1 MSADL
6 LALLVRLVL
15 VVSAALVVV
24 LALRAP
30 MRAAFGAR
38 IAYALWLLV
47 PIATIAALMPA
58 RLVMIEA
65 APLVS
70 SAIAEQAPTAA
81 TVATTPTDAISAVT
95 SAFAIL
101 RLDASPYIVALW
113 ALGFAFSLAAL
124 AFGQHRFL
132 SRIGARRVANGVHVA
147 ETHSAGPAVVGVIVP
162 RIVVPVDFEAR
173 YTPAERELVLEH
185 ERAHIRAGDV
195 QVNALAALLQCVFWF
210 NPLAYVARAALR
222 IDQELACDERVM
234 QRHGSARRAYA
245 EAMLKTQLAASAVP
259 LGCAWPPVGA
269 KPLKQRITAL
279 GRPRVAATRRAFGGV
294 LCIAA
299 TTAVALTAW
308 IVQEPRYAYA
318 HEVQNGGLFQRSAGA
333 RLVEALQDGN
343 VAEARDLIA
352 AGADVNHWI
361 PGDGTPLIMAA
372 RLNDLDV
379 ARALLEA
386 GADVN
391 QAAHGEG
398 NALIVASQLGHVEMA
413 RLFVQAGADVNAIVP
428 SDETPLI
435 NAARGNQIEVARY
448 LINHGADVNLAVRAP
463 IVDGSELR
471 SPLQMARR
479 GAHAEMIDLL
489 RQAGARG

>member
-6 LALLVRLVL
+6 FGLLVRLVL
-15 VVSAALVVV
+15 VVSAAIALV

-30 MRAAFGAR
+30 MRTAFGAR
-38 IAYALWLLV
+38 VAYALWLLV
-47 PIATIAALMPA
+47 PIAVIAALAPA
-58 RLVMIEA
+58 RLELITS
-65 APLVS
+65 APLTSGAELGQTLPVS
-70 SAIAEQAPTAA
+70 AAQNAGDASASAGSSF
-81 TVATTPTDAISAVT
+81 AIS
-95 SAFAIL
+95 

-124 AFGQHRFL
+124 GFGQHRFL
-132 SRIGARRVANGVHVA
+132 RRLGARRAVNGVHVA
-147 ETHSAGPAVVGVIVP
+147 ETDSAGPAVVGVIIP
-162 RIVVPVDFEAR
+162 RIVVPVDFESR
-173 YTPAERELVLEH
+173 YTRAERELVLEH

-195 QVNALAALLQCVFWF
+195 QVNALAALLQCVLWF
-210 NPLAYVARAALR
+210 NPLAYMARAALR

-269 KPLKQRITAL
+269 QPLKQRITAL
-279 GRPRVAATRRAFGGV
+279 GRPRVAASRRAFGGAV
-294 LCIAA
+294 CFAA
-299 TTAVALTAW
+299 TLAVALTAW
-308 IVQEPRYAYA
+308 IAQPPRYAYA
-318 HEVQNGGLFQRSAGA
+318 DDAERDGWSQRASGA
-333 RLVEALQDGN
+333 RLVHALQDGD
-343 VAEARDLIA
+343 VAEARELIA

-372 RLNDLDV
+372 RLNDLGM
-379 ARALLEA
+379 ARELLEA

-391 QAAHGEG
+391 QVARGEG
-398 NALIVASQLGHVEMA
+398 NALIVASQMGNVEMA

-435 NAARGNQIEVARY
+435 NAARGNQIDVARY

-463 IVDGSELR
+463 TVDGEQLR
-471 SPLQMARR
+471 SPLSMAQR
-479 GAHAEMIDLL
+479 GGHTEMIALL
-489 RQAGARG
+489 REAGARS

>member
-6 LALLVRLVL
+6 FGLLVRLVL
-15 VVSAALVVV
+15 VVSAAIALV
-24 LALRAP
+24 LALRIP

-47 PIATIAALMPA
+47 PIAAIAAVMPA
-58 RLVMIEA
+58 RLVLIEA

-70 SAIAEQAPTAA
+70 SAVVEQAPSSAIVAAAPATAMSA
-81 TVATTPTDAISAVT
+81 PPTFAVA
-95 SAFAIL
+95 

-113 ALGFAFSLAAL
+113 ALGFAFSLAVLAL
-124 AFGQHRFL
+124 GQRRFL
-132 SRIGARRVANGVHVA
+132 RRLGVRRSENGIHVA
-147 ETHSAGPAVVGVIVP
+147 ETDSAGPAVVGVLVP
-162 RIVVPVDFEAR
+162 RIVVPADFEAR

-185 ERAHIRAGDV
+185 ERAHIRSGDV
-195 QVNALAALLQCVFWF
+195 QVNALAAFLQCVFWF

-245 EAMLKTQLAASAVP
+245 EAMLKTQLAGSAVP

-279 GRPRVAATRRAFGGV
+279 GRPRVAATRRAFGGTV
-294 LCIAA
+294 CFAA
-299 TTAVALTAW
+299 TIAVALTAW
-308 IVQEPRYAYA
+308 IAQPPRRAYA
-318 HEVQNGGLFQRSAGA
+318 DEAHGNSWLQSSSSA
-333 RLVEALQDGN
+333 RLVHALQDGD

-372 RLNDLDV
+372 RLNDLDM
-379 ARALLEA
+379 ARDLLEA

-391 QAAHGEG
+391 RVARGEG
-398 NALIVASQLGHVEMA
+398 NALIVASQMGNVEMA
-413 RLFVQAGADVNAIVP
+413 RLFVRAGADVNAIVP

-435 NAARGNQIEVARY
+435 NAARRNRLEVARY

-463 IVDGSELR
+463 IVDGAELR

-479 GAHAEMIDLL
+479 GGHAEMIDLL

>member
-6 LALLVRLVL
+6 FVFLVRLVV
-15 VVSAALVVV
+15 VVSVAIALV
-24 LALRAP
+24 LALRLP

-47 PIATIAALMPA
+47 PIAIVAAVLPA
-58 RLVMIEA
+58 RQVVIES

-70 SAIAEQAPTAA
+70 SAIAQVSAATAAPTSSVEA
-81 TVATTPTDAISAVT
+81 PDFIP
-95 SAFAIL
+95 
-101 RLDASPYIVALW
+101 RRDASPYIIALW
-113 ALGFAFSLAAL
+113 ALGFGFSLAAL

-132 SRIGARRVANGVHVA
+132 RRLGTRRAANGVHVA
-147 ETHSAGPAVVGVIVP
+147 ETNSAGPAVVGVIVP

-173 YTPAERELVLEH
+173 YTAAERELVLEH
-185 ERAHIRAGDV
+185 ERAHIRSGDV

-210 NPLAYVARAALR
+210 NPLVYMARAALR

-234 QRHGSARRAYA
+234 QRHGAARRTYA

-269 KPLKQRITAL
+269 EPLKQRITAL
-279 GRPRVAATRRAFGGV
+279 GRPRVAASRRAFGGA
-294 LCIAA
+294 LCLAV
-299 TTAVALTAW
+299 TLTVALTAW
-308 IVQEPRYAYA
+308 IAQPPRRAYA
-318 HEVQNGGLFQRSAGA
+318 ADTQSSFLQGSTGA
-333 RLVEALQDGN
+333 RLVHALQDGD

-352 AGADVNHWI
+352 AGANVNHWI

-372 RLNDLDV
+372 RLNDLDM
-379 ARALLEA
+379 ARELLEA

-391 QAAHGEG
+391 QVARGEG
-398 NALIVASQLGHVEMA
+398 NALIVASQIGNVAMA
-413 RLFVQAGADVNAIVP
+413 SLFVRAGADVNAIVP

-435 NAARGNQIEVARY
+435 NAARRNRLDVARY
-448 LINHGADVNLAVRAP
+448 LIEQGADVNLAVRAP
-463 IVDGSELR
+463 MVDGSELR

-479 GAHAEMIDLL
+479 GGHTEMIELL

>member
-6 LALLVRLVL
+6 LGLLMRLVL
-15 VVSAALVVV
+15 VVSAAIALV
-24 LALRAP
+24 LALRIP

-38 IAYALWLLV
+38 VAYALWLLV
-47 PIATIAALMPA
+47 PIAAIAAVMPA
-58 RLVMIEA
+58 RLVLIDA

-70 SAIAEQAPTAA
+70 SAIVEQGAPTA
-81 TVATTPTDAISAVT
+81 TVATPPADAMSSAATFAIS
-95 SAFAIL
+95 
-101 RLDASPYIVALW
+101 RLDAYIIALW
-113 ALGFAFSLAAL
+113 ALGFAFSLAVLAL
-124 AFGQHRFL
+124 GQHRFL
-132 SRIGARRVANGVHVA
+132 RRLGARRAANGVRIA
-147 ETHSAGPAVVGVIVP
+147 ATDSAGPAVVGVFVP

-269 KPLKQRITAL
+269 QPLKQRITAL
-279 GRPRVAATRRAFGGV
+279 GRPRVAATRRAFGGA
-294 LCIAA
+294 LCLAA
-299 TTAVALTAW
+299 TLVVALTAW
-308 IVQEPRYAYA
+308 VAQPPRRAYA
-318 HEVQNGGLFQRSAGA
+318 DEVQDGGWLQRSSSA
-333 RLVEALQDGN
+333 RLVHALQNGD

-372 RLNDLDV
+372 RLNDLDM
-379 ARALLEA
+379 ARDLLEA
-386 GADVN
+386 GADVD
-391 QAAHGEG
+391 QVARGEG
-398 NALIVASQLGHVEMA
+398 NALIVASQLGNVEMA

-435 NAARGNQIEVARY
+435 NAARRNRLVVARY

-463 IVDGSELR
+463 IVDGNELR

-479 GAHAEMIDLL
+479 GGHVEMIDLL